1 MAETQSPVLVSD
13 GRDPEVSNMDP
24 GIYRRRVLV
33 NRVGMFFS
41 GFAMTMGLIGLL
53 WILWTLFYEG
63 FSAFNWDFFTKSTP
77 APGSSGGGMLNAIV
91 GSLIMVGIATL
102 VSTPIG
108 ILAGIYLAEFGAR
121 SKFAATTRFLI
132 DIMLSAPSIV
142 IGLFVYA
149 LIVATTGG
157 FSGWAGAVAL
167 VLIAIPVV
175 ARTTENML
183 SLVPGSLREAAF
195 ALGMPRWKVNV
206 SIALRAV
213 KGGVVTGVLLAIA
226 RMIGETAPLLFT
238 ALSNQFFTANPA
250 EPMASLPVV
259 IYNFAMSPYEDWQR
273 LAWGGAALI
282 ALVVLGINIA
292 ARVMFRDPVRS

>member
-1 MAETQSPVLVSD
+1 MDIAGDARE
-13 GRDPEVSNMDP
+13 GNMDP
-24 GIYRRRVLV
+24 AIYRRRLFA
-33 NRVGMFFS
+33 NRIGMLFS
-41 GFAMTMGLIGLL
+41 GFAMTVGLAGLL
-53 WILWTLFYEG
+53 WILWTLLYQG
-63 FSAFNWDFFTKSTP
+63 LSALGWDFFTQSTP
-77 APGSSGGGMLNAIV
+77 APGSAGGGMLNAIV
-91 GSLIMVGIATL
+91 GSLIMVGMATA
-102 VSTPIG
+102 VATPIG

-121 SKFAATTRFLI
+121 SRFAAATRFLI

-149 LIVATTGG
+149 VAVATVGG
-157 FSGWAGAVAL
+157 FSGWAGSLAL
-167 VLIAIPVV
+167 SLIAIPVV

-183 SLVPGSLREAAF
+183 ALVPGSLREAAF
-195 ALGMPRWKVNV
+195 ALGTPRWKVNL

-282 ALVVLGINIA
+282 AVIVLGINIA
-292 ARVMFRDPVRS
+292 ARVLFRDPMRN